1 VASDI
6 QVDTQFYVAEIE
18 VEETSE
24 DLLYEQ
30 TIAEI
35 DITGSGTELV
45 DSVEASIDIT
55 VIDSEPVVDVV
66 TEGVIVYSNSG
77 GGKDASDSAVIRTSE
92 ALAAGD
98 LVNVWND
105 SGLFRVRKAS
115 AQAIYLEAHGYVLT
129 AYVTDTDATVYF
141 DGINDQVSSLDPGSR
156 FLSLTPGQTSNLPP
170 QGSGNLVQRVG
181 FAVSATRLSFEYS
194 QPILLA

>member
-1 VASDI
+1 MASDI

-35 DITGSGTELV
+35 DITGSDTELV
-45 DSVEASIDIT
+45 DAVEASIDIT

-66 TEGVIVYSNSG
+66 TEGVIVYSGSG
-77 GGKDASDSAVIRTSE
+77 GGADASDSAVIRTSE

-115 AQAIYLEAHGYVLT
+115 AQAIYMEAHGYVLA
-129 AYVTDTDATVYF
+129 AYATDTDATVYF
-141 DGINDQVSSLDPGSR
+141 DGINDQVTSLSPGSR